1 MVMNKTISAQIK
13 AVRSLPDRASI
24 AVGADAVPAEN
35 AARWREYG
43 DSLVPPILQ
52 AALTCFVEHGYHG
65 TTTRQL
71 ASAAGLSVPGLY
83 HHFESKQAMLVS
95 LIEIAMADLYDRSIA
110 ALKEA
115 GESVEARFKSH
126 IECLVLFHAY
136 RSELAFIAATEIRA
150 LEPEARARHIASRDR
165 QQRVLDGIVEEGVQ
179 AGLFL
184 AERPSDTSRA
194 LVTMCTG
201 VAQWYRLG
209 GQLSPADLAQE
220 YVLLTQRALGRAVSL

>member
-1 MVMNKTISAQIK
+1 MTDAKSPEDGSNSAHWK
-13 AVRSLPDRASI
+13 
-24 AVGADAVPAEN
+24 
-35 AARWREYG
+35 EYG
-43 DSLVPPILQ
+43 GTIVPPILQ

-83 HHFESKQAMLVS
+83 HHFESKQAMLVK
-95 LIEIAMADLYDRSIA
+95 LMEIAMADLYDRSVT
-110 ALKEA
+110 ALEGA
-115 GESVEARFKSH
+115 GASLEARLRSH

-136 RSELAFIAATEIRA
+136 RGDLAFIAASEIRA
-150 LEPEARARHIASRDR
+150 LEPGARARHIASRDR
-165 QQRVLDGIVEEGVQ
+165 QQRILDSIVEEGVET
-179 AGLFL
+179 GLFL
-184 AERPSDTSRA
+184 AESPRDTSRA

-220 YVLLTQRALGRAVSL
+220 YVLLAQRALAQQDT

>member
-1 MVMNKTISAQIK
+1 MT
-13 AVRSLPDRASI
+13 
-24 AVGADAVPAEN
+24 DAEPTNEMA
-35 AARWREYG
+35 AMARWKEYG

-52 AALTCFVEHGYHG
+52 TALTCFVEHGYHG

-95 LIEIAMADLYDRSIA
+95 LMEIAMADLYGRSIA
-110 ALKEA
+110 ALEEA
-115 GESVEARFKSH
+115 GESVEARFRSH

-136 RSELAFIAATEIRA
+136 RGELAFIAANEIRA

-165 QQRVLDGIVEEGVQ
+165 QQRILDGIVEEGVRTR
-179 AGLFL
+179 LFRTESPRD
-184 AERPSDTSRA
+184 ASRA
-194 LVTMCTG
+194 VVTMCTG

-209 GQLSPADLAQE
+209 GQLSPADLAEE
-220 YVLLTQRALGRAVSL
+220 YVLLTQRALGQEGSL